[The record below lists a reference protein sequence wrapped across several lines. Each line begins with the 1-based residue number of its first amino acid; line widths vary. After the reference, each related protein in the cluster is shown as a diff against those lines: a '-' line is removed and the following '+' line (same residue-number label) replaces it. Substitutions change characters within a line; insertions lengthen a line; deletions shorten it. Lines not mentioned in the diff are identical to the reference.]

1 MSLYRRIHGAEGDPA
16 EGPERE
22 QFLMLRVEIQKRLA
36 RELGTTKG
44 VVRLTRRQEP
54 EIRERVLA
62 HLAEAEVP
70 LGDREAL
77 LEEIVSSII
86 GLGPLQALLDDATVS
101 EIMVNSHREVYVERR
116 GKLERSQVRFA
127 DDREVLDMVD
137 RIIAPL
143 GRRLD
148 EQSPMVDARLKD
160 GSRLNA
166 IIPPLAL
173 RGPTVTIRK
182 FPTKPLDVAD
192 LVDNKTLSAEMAT
205 FLEDCVRSRISV
217 VVSGGTASGKTTLLN
232 VLSSF
237 IPADERIITIEDA
250 AELRLQQEHVVALET
265 RPANLEGKGEV
276 GIRQLVRNALRM
288 RPDRIIIGE
297 VRAGEA
303 LDMLQAMNT
312 GHDGS
317 LTTVHANG
325 PREALSRI
333 ETMVLMAG
341 VDLPLRAIREQIAS
355 AVQVIV
361 QVARGKDGT
370 RRVMQIAEVQ
380 GLENDVIVLE
390 DMFSFD
396 QEAHAFRQ
404 TGFRPKN
411 ADRMQGGSWGVAA
424 SQASWQ
430 DRSRG

>member
-1 MSLYRRIHGAEGDPA
+1 MSLYRKIHGADGDPLA
-16 EGPERE
+16 GPERE
-22 QFLMLRVEIQKRLA
+22 QFILLRLEIQKRLA
-36 RELGTTKG
+36 REMGATKG
-44 VVRLTRRQEP
+44 VVRLGAAQEP
-54 EIRERVLA
+54 ELRERVMS

-70 LGDREAL
+70 TVDREML
-77 LEEIVSSII
+77 CEEIVSSII
-86 GLGPLQALLDDATVS
+86 GLGPLQALLDDQSVS
-101 EIMVNSHREVYVERR
+101 EIMVNSSREVYVERR
-116 GKLERSQVRFA
+116 GKLERTPVRFA

-182 FPTKPLDVAD
+182 FPTRPLGVSD
-192 LVDNKTLSAEMAT
+192 LVDNQTLSQEMAI
-205 FLEDCVRSRISV
+205 FLEDCVRSRVSV

-250 AELRLQQEHVVALET
+250 AELRLQQDHVVALET
-265 RPANLEGKGEV
+265 RPVNLEGCGEV

-355 AVQVIV
+355 AVQIIV
-361 QVARGKDGT
+361 QIARGKDGA

-380 GLENDVIVLE
+380 GLENEIIVLE
-390 DMFSFD
+390 VMFSYD

-411 ADRMQGGSWGVAA
+411 ADRMSGGSWGLGQRD
-424 SQASWQ
+424 STWQ
-430 DRSRG
+430 ERSRG

>member
-1 MSLYRRIHGAEGDPA
+1 MSLYRKIHGPDGDPLSA
-16 EGPERE
+16 PERE
-22 QFLMLRVEIQKRLA
+22 QFTLLRLDIQKRLA
-36 RELGTTKG
+36 REMGSSRG
-44 VVRLTRRQEP
+44 VVRLTPAQEP
-54 EIRERVLA
+54 ELRGRVLS

-70 LGDREAL
+70 AVDRDQL
-77 LEEIVSSII
+77 CEEIVSSII
-86 GLGPLQALLDDATVS
+86 GLGPLQALLDDQSVS
-101 EIMVNSHREVYVERR
+101 EIMVNSSREVYVERR
-116 GKLERSQVRFA
+116 GRLERTAVRFA

-182 FPTKPLDVAD
+182 FPARPLDVAD
-192 LVDNKTLSAEMAT
+192 LIDNQTLSQEMAI
-205 FLEDCVRSRISV
+205 FLEDCVKSRISV

-265 RPANLEGKGEV
+265 RPANLEGRGEV
-276 GIRQLVRNALRM
+276 AIRQLVRNALRM

-361 QVARGKDGT
+361 QIARGKDGA

-390 DMFSFD
+390 AMFSFD
-396 QEAHAFRQ
+396 QEAHVFRQ
-404 TGFRPKN
+404 SGFRPKN
-411 ADRMQGGSWGVAA
+411 ADRMSGSGWGTLR
-424 SQASWQ
+424 QDGSWQ
-430 DRSRG
+430 DRDRG

>member
-1 MSLYRRIHGAEGDPA
+1 MSLYRKIHGPDGDPLSA
-16 EGPERE
+16 PERE
-22 QFLMLRVEIQKRLA
+22 QFTLLRLDIQKRLA
-36 RELGTTKG
+36 REMGSSRG
-44 VVRLTRRQEP
+44 VVRLTPAQEP
-54 EIRERVLA
+54 ELRGRVLS

-70 LGDREAL
+70 AVDRDQL
-77 LEEIVSSII
+77 CEEIVSSII
-86 GLGPLQALLDDATVS
+86 GLGPLQALLDDQSVS
-101 EIMVNSHREVYVERR
+101 EIMVNSSREVYVERR
-116 GKLERSQVRFA
+116 GRLERTAVRFA

-182 FPTKPLDVAD
+182 FPARPLDVAD
-192 LVDNKTLSAEMAT
+192 LIDNQTLSQEMAI
-205 FLEDCVRSRISV
+205 FLEDCVKSRISV

-265 RPANLEGKGEV
+265 RPANLEGRGEV
-276 GIRQLVRNALRM
+276 AIRQLVRNALRM

-361 QVARGKDGT
+361 QIARGKDGA

-390 DMFSFD
+390 AMFSFD
-396 QEAHAFRQ
+396 QEAHVFQ
-404 TGFRPKN
+404 QSGFRPKN
-411 ADRMQGGSWGVAA
+411 ADRLSGSTWGAA
-424 SQASWQ
+424 NETSRWQ
-430 DRSRG
+430 DRGRG